1 MTRRRN
7 PGITPLAF
15 ADRINAYQARIEA
28 ALERALPQPVRP
40 PQRLHQAMRYAVLG
54 GGKRLR
60 PLLVYATGEA
70 LQVDV
75 DRLDPPAVAIEL
87 MHAFSLIHDDLP
99 AMDDDDLRRGR
110 PATHRA
116 FDEATA
122 ILAADALQPL
132 AFEVLVTATALAD
145 QPERQIRL
153 VGLLAEGC
161 GPNGIAGG
169 QALDLMAEQQRLDTA
184 EVEHMFRL
192 KTGRLLRASV
202 LAAAHCAPGT
212 GIERIHRLER
222 FSDALGVAYQIRDDI
237 LDYTAADHAG
247 GSDELKGKATYPA
260 LFGLQQANERATEL
274 LVTAMNAI
282 DDLGDEAEGL
292 RWMARYIMLRGE

>member
-1 MTRRRN
+1 MS
-7 PGITPLAF
+7 F
-15 ADRINAYQARIEA
+15 SDRIAAYRERTERALEA
-28 ALERALPQPVRP
+28 ALPEATQPPR
-40 PQRLHQAMRYAVLG
+40 RLHAAMRYAVLG

-70 LQVDV
+70 LGVATE
-75 DRLDPPAVAIEL
+75 RLDAPAIAIEF

-132 AFEVLVTATALAD
+132 AFEVLASSPALAGEPAA
-145 QPERQIRL
+145 QLQL
-153 VGLLAEGC
+153 VALLAAAC

-169 QALDLMAEQQRLDTA
+169 QALDLAAEHQRLDPA
-184 EVEHMFRL
+184 ELEHMFRL

-202 LAAAHCAPGT
+202 LAAAHCAPQVAL
-212 GIERIHRLER
+212 ERLHRLEV
-222 FSDALGVAYQIRDDI
+222 FADAIGIAYQIRDDI
-237 LDYTAADHAG
+237 LDYTATDRAH
-247 GSDELKGKATYPA
+247 GSDALKEKATYPA
-260 LFGLQQANERATEL
+260 LFGLERATARADQL
-274 LVTAMNAI
+274 LDSALACL
-282 DDLGDEAEGL
+282 DDLGEAAEGL
-292 RWMARYIMLRGE
+292 RWMARYTVQRSR

>member
-1 MTRRRN
+1 L
-7 PGITPLAF
+7 PF
-15 ADRINAYQARIEA
+15 ADRIASYLERAEH
-28 ALERALPQPVRP
+28 ALERALPDPARP

-70 LQVDV
+70 LRVAP
-75 DRLDPPAVAIEL
+75 DRLDAPGVAIEL

-99 AMDDDDLRRGR
+99 AMDDDDYRRGR

-132 AFEVLVTATALAD
+132 AFEVLATSPALSGE
-145 QPERQIRL
+145 PEAQIRL
-153 VGLLAEGC
+153 VALLSEAC

-169 QALDLMAEQQRLDTA
+169 QAMDLAAEKQQLDPAEL
-184 EVEHMFRL
+184 EHMFRL

-202 LAAAHCAPGT
+202 LSAAHCAS
-212 GIERIHRLER
+212 RITTEQLHRLEI
-222 FSDALGVAYQIRDDI
+222 FADAMGIAYQIRDDI
-237 LDYTAADHAG
+237 LDFTAPDYDH
-247 GSDELKGKATYPA
+247 GSDAVKAKATYPA
-260 LFGLQQANERATEL
+260 LFGVERANARADAL
-274 LVTAMNAI
+274 LARALEQVADI
-282 DDLGDEAEGL
+282 GEEADGL
-292 RWMARYIMLRGE
+292 RWMARYTMLRSE